1 MTSAS
6 SSSSPCDEISSNK
19 KFTSNI
25 WNFFDR
31 VEIILENNKKE
42 IKAKCKICNKFLTGG
57 SNAGTSHLKRHHEN
71 CKTKNNVDIRNY
83 MQLGKDESGNLK
95 TFSYDE
101 SYCREE
107 MIGYIIRAEQPFNFT
122 NTPSPPRD
130 ND

>member
-1 MTSAS
+1 MYL
-6 SSSSPCDEISSNK
+6 
-19 KFTSNI
+19 
-25 WNFFDR
+25 R
-31 VEIILENNKKE
+31 
-42 IKAKCKICNKFLTGG
+42 
-57 SNAGTSHLKRHHEN
+57 RHHEN

-101 SYCREE
+101 SYYHEE

-122 NTPSPPRD
+122 SSPSPPRD

>member
-1 MTSAS
+1 MASA

-42 IKAKCKICNKFLTGG
+42 IKAKCKICNKFLAGG

-83 MQLGKDESGNLK
+83 MQLGKNESENLK

-101 SYCREE
+101 SNYRE
-107 MIGYIIRAEQPFNFT
+107 
-122 NTPSPPRD
+122 
-130 ND
+130 